1 MSRAQ
6 GSDYETIKG
15 LLRAVA
21 PPRTIGA
28 EVTTYRGIAQAAST
42 TAGPWLVQL
51 SSGGLVR
58 VARRDKAATWVRGDE
73 VILLRSGWSWT
84 ILDSLNR

>member
-1 MSRAQ
+1 MRAQ
-6 GSDYETIKG
+6 GSGYEITKA
-15 LLRAVA
+15 LLQSVVT
-21 PPRTIGA
+21 PRQVGA
-28 EVTTYRGIAQAAST
+28 EVTTYRGIAQASST

-58 VARRDKAATWVRGDE
+58 VSRRDKAATWARGDE